1 MTNEK
6 QQDLSQFLDE
16 VCKDSRL
23 RVEEDLGC
31 GFVRLKSAEAERR
44 QAAQDIRCVED
55 ALIEMLRNSRDA
67 GAKNI
72 FVATCKH
79 ENSKHENAKH
89 ENIREIVV
97 IDDGCGV
104 PEHLTS
110 AIFDARVTS
119 KLDTF
124 HEDKWGVHGRGMALY
139 SISQNSSDAR
149 VVASAQNLGTSIYAK
164 FDLNKLPEKK
174 DQSTPPTF
182 ILGDEGRFLIRGPH
196 NITRTAT
203 EFALEHRNILS
214 VYVGS
219 PAEIAAALYFY
230 ARSALTPA
238 AKLFF
243 DNLDDVEI
251 IKRLAYARTP
261 EEFSDIASSL
271 GLDVSARG
279 ARRIQN
285 GEIKTPASLWDIVS
299 ENVKSLVGA
308 GGDRG
313 DAKATKKKNQVGEK
327 TGNKIS
333 PEQFREIKRVHIS
346 KEHADDL
353 ARATK
358 RAYSKIAD
366 SYYLDRNVNVDV
378 KCVPGYI
385 KISIPLIESG

>member
-124 HEDKWGVHGRGMALY
+124 H
-139 SISQNSSDAR
+139 
-149 VVASAQNLGTSIYAK
+149 
-164 FDLNKLPEKK
+164 
-174 DQSTPPTF
+174 
-182 ILGDEGRFLIRGPH
+182 
-196 NITRTAT
+196 
-203 EFALEHRNILS
+203 
-214 VYVGS
+214 
-219 PAEIAAALYFY
+219 
-230 ARSALTPA
+230 
-238 AKLFF
+238 
-243 DNLDDVEI
+243 
-251 IKRLAYARTP
+251 
-261 EEFSDIASSL
+261 
-271 GLDVSARG
+271 
-279 ARRIQN
+279 
-285 GEIKTPASLWDIVS
+285 
-299 ENVKSLVGA
+299 
-308 GGDRG
+308 
-313 DAKATKKKNQVGEK
+313 
-327 TGNKIS
+327 
-333 PEQFREIKRVHIS
+333 
-346 KEHADDL
+346 
-353 ARATK
+353 
-358 RAYSKIAD
+358 
-366 SYYLDRNVNVDV
+366 
-378 KCVPGYI
+378 
-385 KISIPLIESG
+385 